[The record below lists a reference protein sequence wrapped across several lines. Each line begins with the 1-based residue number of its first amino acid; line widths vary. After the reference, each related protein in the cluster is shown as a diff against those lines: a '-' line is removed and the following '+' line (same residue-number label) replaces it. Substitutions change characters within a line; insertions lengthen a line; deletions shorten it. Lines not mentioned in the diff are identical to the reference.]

1 MRLDTKIKGRSH
13 GLKRK
18 VNFFSL
24 SSLTFIPWIILLI
37 SVPLSLYNGDSEQI
51 FIDLKMTLVLDGC
64 ILRET

>member
-1 MRLDTKIKGRSH
+1 VRLDTKIKGRSH

-24 SSLTFIPWIILLI
+24 SSLAFIALMILL
-37 SVPLSLYNGDSEQI
+37 LSDLLFFYIEKLEQI

-64 ILRET
+64 TLIET